1 LAYVQLQDSRKRQL
15 VAEQQRLEAEQQ
27 EQEAKRVNDAN
38 QAAILRLMNELQ
50 TVAEGDL
57 TQEATVTEDI
67 TGAIADSVNYTV
79 EELAAA
85 GGQRAEH
92 GDPGGP
98 DDGQVESTS
107 TELLAAST
115 EQLREIR
122 ETGQSV
128 LDMAVESTRCRGRRK
143 NRPWWRANRWWLRS
157 LAWRP
162 CRRHRRYEL
171 HPGPDPGNLQAD
183 QATGRIVPGDW

>member
-1 LAYVQLQDSRKRQL
+1 MQLQDRPQRARQSPST
-15 VAEQQRLEAEQQ
+15 QRLEAERQ

-79 EELAAA
+79 EELRQLVGNVQNTATKVAQTTA
-85 GGQRAEH
+85 
-92 GDPGGP
+92 
-98 DDGQVESTS
+98 QVESTS

-128 LDMAVESTRCRGRRK
+128 LDMADANQRGVRRRRRNRPRWRASRCR
-143 NRPWWRANRWWLRS
+143 PPSRA
-157 LAWRP
+157 
-162 CRRHRRYEL
+162 CRRCRT
-171 HPGPDPGNLQAD
+171 PSA
-183 QATGRIVPGDW
+183 A

>member
-1 LAYVQLQDSRKRQL
+1 
-15 VAEQQRLEAEQQ
+15 
-27 EQEAKRVNDAN
+27 
-38 QAAILRLMNELQ
+38 MNELQ

-79 EELAAA
+79 EELRLLVGNVQNTATRVA
-85 GGQRAEH
+85 QTTS
-92 GDPGGP
+92 
-98 DDGQVESTS
+98 QVESTS

-128 LDMAVESTRCRGRRK
+128 LTMAERINGVSSQAQESATVARQSLQAADRR
-143 NRPWWRANRWWLRS
+143 AC
-157 LAWRP
+157 RP
-162 CRRHRRYEL
+162 CRT
-171 HPGPDPGNLQAD
+171 PSA
-183 QATGRIVPGDW
+183 A